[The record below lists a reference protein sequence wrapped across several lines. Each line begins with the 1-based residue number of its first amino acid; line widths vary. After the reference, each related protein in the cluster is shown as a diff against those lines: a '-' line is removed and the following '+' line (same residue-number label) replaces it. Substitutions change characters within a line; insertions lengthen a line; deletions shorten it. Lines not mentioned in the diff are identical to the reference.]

1 MNSQLGGLNVC
12 ITGAGGGIGQAL
24 ARAFAGE
31 GCGLSLHEGRTR
43 GRLPDALVEELERAD
58 VEVHRW
64 SGDVREEEVVARG
77 VQEGAEAL
85 GGLDLCIVNAGIWPD
100 AALPLHEQPSQRIRE
115 VLEINLLGAM
125 WTARAFTSALARR
138 GPRADGRGASLC
150 FIGSTAG
157 RFGEAGHA
165 EYATTKA
172 AMMGLVRSLK
182 NELVQIDPYARVNMV
197 EPGWTVT
204 PMARAA
210 LDQPGTVAR
219 VVASMP
225 VRQLARPEDIARAA
239 LVLSAPGL
247 SRHVSG
253 EVLTVAGGM
262 EGRTLWTPDQIDE
275 DEIRARL
282 DRE

>member
-1 MNSQLGGLNVC
+1 MNSQLRGLNVC

-24 ARAFAGE
+24 ARGFAGE
-31 GCGLSLHEGRTR
+31 GCGLSLHEGRTA
-43 GRLPDALVEELERAD
+43 GRLPAALVEELERAD
-58 VEVHRW
+58 VKVHRW
-64 SGDVREEEVVARG
+64 SGDVREEAVVAKG
-77 VQEGAEAL
+77 VQEGAEVL
-85 GGLDLCIVNAGIWPD
+85 GGLDLCIVNAGIWPA

-172 AMMGLVRSLK
+172 AMAGLVRSLK

-210 LDQPGTVAR
+210 LDEPGTVAR

-253 EVLTVAGGM
+253 EILTVAGGM
-262 EGRTLWTPDQIDE
+262 EGRTLWTSDQIDE